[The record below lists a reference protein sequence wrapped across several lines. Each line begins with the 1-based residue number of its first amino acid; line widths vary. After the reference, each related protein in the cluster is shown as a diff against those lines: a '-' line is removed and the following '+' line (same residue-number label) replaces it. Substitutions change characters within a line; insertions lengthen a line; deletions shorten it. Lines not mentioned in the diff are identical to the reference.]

1 MMSILQRT
9 LTLGLYSI
17 VTGCTFLICETLERS
32 GEQKYETLGVVLTC
46 LRQLCHSLKLRAI
59 GRRDNKSG
67 WFGNEVGM
75 HGTRS
80 FIIEL

>member
-46 LRQLCHSLKLRAI
+46 LRQLCHLATNLHNLGSWTATTRCCGLPLQPQ
-59 GRRDNKSG
+59 
-67 WFGNEVGM
+67 VGK
-75 HGTRS
+75 
-80 FIIEL
+80 